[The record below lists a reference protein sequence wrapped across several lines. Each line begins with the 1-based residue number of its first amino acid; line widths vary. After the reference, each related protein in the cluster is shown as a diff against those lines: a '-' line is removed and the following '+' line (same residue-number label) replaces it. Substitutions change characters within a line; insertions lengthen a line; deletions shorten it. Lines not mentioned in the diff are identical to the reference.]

1 MIGINVRSSQ
11 ELQAVLLSIRSAPK
25 NIQQNIKQ
33 YAKADIV
40 PAWQQELADQE
51 HDSLQARLLIGTGR
65 ATVTNTTV
73 NLRSGGVNAS
83 VSGGLS
89 TDYVN
94 KNAGGDS
101 NPYSYRAAEFGA
113 NQYLT
118 NKSYTSHSKKGNA
131 YQVKNRHTQRQL
143 LPRNEKGYVVFPA
156 ARAVIPRV
164 AALWTSTVIRTMHDA
179 FEGKLS

>member
-11 ELQAVLLSIRSAPK
+11 ELQATILSIRSAPK

-51 HDSLQARLLIGTGR
+51 HDNLQARLLIGTGR

-73 NLRSGGVNAS
+73 NLRSGGVNAA

-89 TDYVN
+89 TDSLN
-94 KNAGGDS
+94 PLGRGGDQH
-101 NPYSYRAAEFGA
+101 SYKAAEFGA
-113 NQYLT
+113 NRYLT
-118 NKSYTSHSKKGNA
+118 NKAYTSHSKKGKA
-131 YQVKNRHTQRQL
+131 YTVHNRHTQRQF
-143 LPRNEKGYVVFPA
+143 LPANKNGYVVYPA
-156 ARAVIPRV
+156 ARKVIPRV
-164 AALWTSTVIRTMHDA
+164 AALWVSTVIRTMHDA